1 MRKDQAKA
9 AEEEKEHQR
18 KISLAVIYHLF
29 CQHLHFSTKKTTLQ
43 DQEARI
49 NFLRKKKSSTTTTTS
64 ITESSEI
71 AEVDEISE
79 RLHSG
84 EHINFF
90 ADLEGGKTAVTKA
103 NPEYV
108 KEKKDEQEKYEKQI
122 GYLTYLGQD
131 TNEALGKHDWY
142 DSAPKREDAYNDKGG
157 KVEVALKNKMFN
169 DPLNVMNKYLSIG
182 SKKPKDIQIQGT
194 SISSSTAVLQP
205 ERPKKEERIRTDSQ
219 KRHKHKKSKK
229 SGRKSKKRSK
239 DKPNSFNKDEE
250 FIEKREK
257 LLKLRSERL
266 KREQIEKTRTDLLL
280 AKINGPIESS
290 KPLASKPMATAVP
303 IPVKQKYN
311 SQFNPGIA
319 KQNFEDYRRQ

>member
-1 MRKDQAKA
+1 MTVYNK
-9 AEEEKEHQR
+9 
-18 KISLAVIYHLF
+18 S
-29 CQHLHFSTKKTTLQ
+29 SLQ

-49 NFLRKKKSSTTTTTS
+49 NFLRKKKSSTTTTSS

-71 AEVDEISE
+71 ASLEVDEISE

-169 DPLNVMNKYLSIG
+169 DPLNVMNRYLSIG
-182 SKKPKDIQIQGT
+182 SKPKAKIQVT
-194 SISSSTAVLQP
+194 SISSSIAVPELQP
-205 ERPKKEERIRTDSQ
+205 ERPKKVEKIRTDSR
-219 KRHKHKKSKK
+219 KRQKHKKSKK
-229 SGRKSKKRSK
+229 SDRKGKNRSK
-239 DKPNSFNKDEE
+239 EKYKSFNKDEE
-250 FIEKREK
+250 LIEKREK

-280 AKINGPIESS
+280 AKINGPIEIS
-290 KPLASKPMATAVP
+290 KPLAKPMEAPVP
-303 IPVKQKYN
+303 LPVKQKYN
-311 SQFNPGIA
+311 SQFNPEIA
-319 KQNFEDYRRQ
+319 KQNFEEYRRQ

>member
-1 MRKDQAKA
+1 MHSRYIFYNK
-9 AEEEKEHQR
+9 
-18 KISLAVIYHLF
+18 S
-29 CQHLHFSTKKTTLQ
+29 SLQ

-49 NFLRKKKSSTTTTTS
+49 NFLRKKNSSATTTASTT
-64 ITESSEI
+64 ECLEI
-71 AEVDEISE
+71 AALETDEISE
-79 RLHSG
+79 RLQSG

-142 DSAPKREDAYNDKGG
+142 DSVPKREDAYNDRGG

-169 DPLNVMNKYLSIG
+169 DPLNVMHKYLSIG
-182 SKKPKDIQIQGT
+182 SKLKAKIQGP
-194 SISSSTAVLQP
+194 SISPSIAVPELQP
-205 ERPKKEERIRTDSQ
+205 KRPKKEEKMRTDSE

-229 SGRKSKKRSK
+229 NDRKSKKHSK
-239 DKPNSFNKDEE
+239 DKDKHKSLKTDDE
-250 FIEKREK
+250 FIEKRER

-266 KREQIEKTRTDLLL
+266 KREQIEKTRAELLL
-280 AKINGPIESS
+280 TKINGPIESS
-290 KPLASKPMATAVP
+290 KPLASKPMAAQVP
-303 IPVKQKYN
+303 LPVKQKYN
-311 SQFNPGIA
+311 SQFNPEIA
-319 KQNFEDYRRQ
+319 KQNYEDYRRQ